1 MNNEVLF
8 VGGTYVGSKI
18 TKLEEVV
25 SDRGPRIRTRS
36 TITLDNGMIVTLD
49 SYVDKAEGDDQEAPS
64 NKSIPNSNYS
74 IPKDKTKQKSRKA
87 AAVKE

>member
-25 SDRGPRIRTRS
+25 TDRGPRIRTRS

-49 SYVDKAEGDDQEAPS
+49 SYVDKADGDDQEAPS
-64 NKSIPNSNYS
+64 NSSIANSNYS
-74 IPKDKTKQKSRKA
+74 VPKDKIKQRRA